1 MTKSQRQINAIGAFL
16 VSRCGVP
23 IEKAGARAVAL
34 VATAALLAACATHP
48 EPKIVTQIVKVPV
61 ATVCPKDL
69 RPPPVTPDTDEALR
83 KAPGPDV
90 RYTLVTAGRLLKNQW
105 INEAW
110 SVLTACK

>member
-1 MTKSQRQINAIGAFL
+1 MTRRLSIALAFM
-16 VSRCGVP
+16 
-23 IEKAGARAVAL
+23 
-34 VATAALLAACATHP
+34 ATACAHAP

-90 RYTLVTAGRLLKNQW
+90 RYTLVTAGRLLNRQW

-110 SVLTACK
+110 SALTACK